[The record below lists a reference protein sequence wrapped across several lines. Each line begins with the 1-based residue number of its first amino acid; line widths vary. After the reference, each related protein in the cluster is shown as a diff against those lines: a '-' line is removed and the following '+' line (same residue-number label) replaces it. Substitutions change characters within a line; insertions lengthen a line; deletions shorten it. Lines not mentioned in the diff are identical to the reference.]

1 MPFHEEASIIKQLSP
16 PAIQRVQYTRND
28 NGTTR
33 YRKVQLL
40 CWAHFRGESF
50 FIDGGYFMSHI
61 AMVIFALVQFLLAYY
76 LQRHLTRPFLMHD
89 PVKEPRFGQF
99 LKRYRTYFV
108 ITGIVTLLGAISN
121 IIIVWVV
128 LLIFVAILT
137 SAFAIALAKYL

>member
-1 MPFHEEASIIKQLSP
+1 
-16 PAIQRVQYTRND
+16 
-28 NGTTR
+28 
-33 YRKVQLL
+33 
-40 CWAHFRGESF
+40 
-50 FIDGGYFMSHI
+50 MSHI

-89 PVKEPRFGQF
+89 SVKEPRFGQF

-121 IIIVWVV
+121 ITIVWVV